1 MDGGHFD
8 ELYPTLRPHAAL
20 IVPWPPIPTTS
31 SPSSNDRSPPPT
43 RPSLSTRCPPCAASS
58 TGSSTPRSPARCA
71 GQTFAAVA
79 KPLGISRQA
88 AHRRYR
94 HLTAP
99 TAPAQPRLTADARA
113 ALIRARAEAARHG
126 SRSIDPHHLL
136 LALAPRGLD
145 VEAARRSFG
154 PPAINAP
161 APAGLHPTLHA
172 RLVRTDGPLQ
182 LDHLL
187 RAALE
192 DPASQQLMQRFG

>member
-1 MDGGHFD
+1 MAPDTDHILTLLERSLTAPD
-8 ELYPTLRPHAAL
+8 PTVAL
-20 IVPWPPIPTTS
+20 Q
-31 SPSSNDRSPPPT
+31 
-43 RPSLSTRCPPCAASS
+43 SLSALRDALDGLEQAQV
-58 TGSSTPRSPARCA
+58 ARA
-71 GQTFAAVA
+71 LREGQTFAAVA

-94 HLTAP
+94 HLSAAEP
-99 TAPAQPRLTADARA
+99 DQPAQPRLSADARA
-113 ALIRARAEAARHG
+113 ALIRARAEATRHG
-126 SRSIDPHHLL
+126 SRSIDPRHLL

-161 APAGLHPTLHA
+161 EPAGLHPTLHA